1 MKGENKMEAIVRT
14 YYEIKV
20 NVISDGVELCK
31 VLLFEYIPTNDQ
43 IIREFKSKLGI
54 KIDRILIKQ
63 VNKLTLYMSG
73 ECFYRQASIL
83 KNEIVYR
90 VGVVL

>member
-1 MKGENKMEAIVRT
+1 MEPIFRT
-14 YYEIKV
+14 YYEVKV
-20 NVISDGVELCK
+20 NVISDGVELCN

-83 KNEIVYR
+83 KNEIVHM